1 MSELFQLFIF
11 FMNIVRFWIRLDNSN
26 YFWGNIN
33 YEDPT
38 DNRRNDEILSSFLSA
53 NELEVKLLLITI
65 YFIHE
70 GWCAVEEKNNNVI
83 WFPSFFKKSHKNTF
97 WSHKIPYIYKI

>member
-1 MSELFQLFIF
+1 
-11 FMNIVRFWIRLDNSN
+11 MNIVRFWIRLDNTN

-53 NELEVKLLLITI
+53 NEDKISSLAERNEDKIS
-65 YFIHE
+65 
-70 GWCAVEEKNNNVI
+70 
-83 WFPSFFKKSHKNTF
+83 SFQPMN
-97 WSHKIPYIYKI
+97 